1 MDGEAAAV
9 GIFRIDR
16 HYKHFKRYRR
26 IAEVFI
32 RHGFGF
38 AFDRIGLRHLIP
50 VRRRVVRLER
60 ELEPVNVGVRLRR
73 AFEELGA
80 TFVKLGQLLSTRADL
95 VPPEV
100 LLELSRL
107 QDDVAPIPS
116 EKAVAVIEEELGQ
129 PIGNVFAEF
138 EVEPL
143 AAASVA
149 QVHRARLRTGE
160 WVAVKV
166 QRPGVREQ
174 IKTDL
179 EILERLAQLV
189 KHRVRLELIDPVE
202 LVDEFARQIWRE
214 LDFINEGG
222 HIDRFQDHF
231 KDDPTIKIPKVFWDY
246 TTERML
252 VMEWIDGVKVL
263 DAERM
268 EQIGID
274 RKAVARRGAE
284 AFLRQVLIHGYFH
297 GDPHPG
303 NVFILP
309 GNRIAYID
317 FGVVGRLSEEAK
329 NHLADLFLGII
340 RRDVERVIRGMT
352 MLGAVD
358 DQMDRR
364 RLRTDVADLVDRHY
378 GKPLKEIKAAIVF
391 NDALSL
397 ARRHRIRLP
406 ADLFLLGRALLT
418 VEGMG
423 ERLDPDF
430 NVVEIAEP
438 FARELFRRRYDP
450 REVAKRAAND
460 AGEYVEILAR
470 LPHRIDRLLDQAE
483 RGRLTVRFRHEGLE
497 NLLNQLDLVSNRLA
511 LAAVIASLVIGSSLV
526 IQTNLGPFIAGYPA
540 MGVIGYLTAFL
551 LGVWLIWSILRSGR
565 F

>member
-1 MDGEAAAV
+1 MR
-9 GIFRIDR
+9 IFRIDR
-16 HYKHFKRYRR
+16 HYQHFKRYRR

-38 AFDRIGLRHLIP
+38 AFDRFGLRHLIP
-50 VRRRVVRLER
+50 MRRRMVRLDR
-60 ELEPVNVGVRLRR
+60 DMEPMNVGVRLRR

-80 TFVKLGQLLSTRADL
+80 SFVKLGQLLSTRADL

-100 LLELSRL
+100 LRELSRL
-107 QDDVAPIPS
+107 QDGVAPIPS
-116 EKAVAVIEEELGQ
+116 EKAVAVIEGELGQ
-129 PIGNVFAEF
+129 PIENVFAEF
-138 EVEPL
+138 EMDPL

-149 QVHRARLRTGE
+149 QVHRARLHTGE
-160 WVAVKV
+160 MVVVKV

-179 EILERLAQLV
+179 EILERLAHLV
-189 KHRVRLELIDPVE
+189 KHRARLELIDPVE
-202 LVDEFARQIWRE
+202 LVDEFSRQIWRE

-231 KDDPTIKIPKVFWDY
+231 KDDPTIKIPKVYWDY
-246 TTERML
+246 TTEQLL

-263 DAERM
+263 DAERLQ
-268 EQIGID
+268 EIGID
-274 RKAVARRGAE
+274 RKTVARKGAE

-317 FGVVGRLSEEAK
+317 FGVVGRLSDEAK
-329 NHLADLFLGII
+329 DHLADLFLGII
-340 RRDVERVIRGMT
+340 RRDVERVIRGMM

-358 DQMDRR
+358 DQIDRR

-378 GKPLKEIKAAIVF
+378 GKPLKEIKAATIF
-391 NDALSL
+391 NDALAV

-450 REVAKRAAND
+450 REVAKRAVND
-460 AGEYVEILAR
+460 AGEYIEIFAR
-470 LPHRIDRLLDQAE
+470 MPHRIDRLLDQAE
-483 RGRLTVRFRHEGLE
+483 RGRLMIRFRHEGLE
-497 NLLNQLDLVSNRLA
+497 NLLNQLDLVSNRLS

-526 IQTNLGPFIAGYPA
+526 IQSNFGPYIAGYPA
-540 MGVIGYLTAFL
+540 IGVIGYLTAFL
-551 LGVWLIWSILRSGR
+551 LGIWLILSILRSGR

>member
-1 MDGEAAAV
+1 MS
-9 GIFRIDR
+9 IFRIDR
-16 HYKHFKRYRR
+16 HYKHFRRYRR

-38 AFDRIGLRHLIP
+38 AFDRFGLRHLIP
-50 VRRRVVRLER
+50 IRRRVVTIDRR
-60 ELEPVNVGVRLRR
+60 QAPPNIGIRLRR

-95 VPPEV
+95 VPPDI
-100 LLELSRL
+100 LQELSRL

-116 EKAVAVIEEELGQ
+116 EKAIEVIEAELGQ
-129 PIGNVFAEF
+129 SIEDVFVDF
-138 EVEPL
+138 EVRPL

-160 WVAVKV
+160 TVVVKV

-179 EILERLAQLV
+179 EILAGLAYVLKQ
-189 KHRVRLELIDPVE
+189 RIRPDFFDPTEVVE
-202 LVDEFARQIWRE
+202 EFSRQIWRE
-214 LDFINEGG
+214 LDFVNEGG
-222 HIDRFQDHF
+222 HIDRFREQF
-231 KDDPTIKIPKVFWDY
+231 KHDSSIKIPEVHWDY

-268 EQIGID
+268 KRLGID
-274 RKAVARRGAE
+274 RKVVARKGAE
-284 AFLRQVLIHGYFH
+284 AFLRQVMIYGYFH

-303 NVFILP
+303 NVFVLP

-317 FGVVGRLSEEAK
+317 FGVVGRLSDDAK

-340 RRDVERVIRGMT
+340 RRDVDRVIRGMT
-352 MLGAVD
+352 QLGAVD
-358 DQMDRR
+358 EQINRR

-378 GKPLKEIKAAIVF
+378 GKALKDVKAATVF
-391 NDALSL
+391 NDALDV
-397 ARRHRIRLP
+397 ARRHQIRLP

-450 REVAKRAAND
+450 REIAKRAAVE
-460 AGEYVEILAR
+460 AGDYLDILSR
-470 LPHRIDRLLDQAE
+470 LPGRIDRLLDQAE
-483 RGRLTVRFRHEGLE
+483 RGRLTIRFRHEGLE
-497 NLLNQLDLVSNRLA
+497 GLLNQLDLLSNRLA
-511 LAAVIASLVIGSSLV
+511 LAAVIVSLIIGSSLV
-526 IQTNLGPFIAGYPA
+526 IQTNIGPFIAGYPA
-540 MGVIGYLTAFL
+540 LGVGGYLFAL
-551 LGVWLIWSILRSGR
+551 ILGIWLIVSILRSGR